1 VFEKRKE
8 KKKKKKV
15 CDQCV
20 CVCEFDCLFLFFT
33 FFFSQVSATL
43 KNVYA
48 PVPSVTRSK
57 PVHFGAHPKGTHF
70 IYASARNIVI
80 RNVNVRHRRHTQ
92 KILLIFFFFFF
103 FFFPC

>member
-1 VFEKRKE
+1 M
-8 KKKKKKV
+8 
-15 CDQCV
+15 
-20 CVCEFDCLFLFFT
+20 
-33 FFFSQVSATL
+33 SATL

-80 RNVNVRHRRHTQ
+80 RNVNVRRRFH
-92 KILLIFFFFFF
+92 KIFFFNLFFF
-103 FFFPC
+103 FGRL

>member
-1 VFEKRKE
+1 M
-8 KKKKKKV
+8 
-15 CDQCV
+15 
-20 CVCEFDCLFLFFT
+20 
-33 FFFSQVSATL
+33 SATL

-80 RNVNVRHRRHTQ
+80 RNVTVRWVVFFSFALE
-92 KILLIFFFFFF
+92 KSFFFNLFFFFFF
-103 FFFPC
+103 FFFSWLTLKTRCLRRTTESAGQ

>member
-1 VFEKRKE
+1 MIVFS
-8 KKKKKKV
+8 
-15 CDQCV
+15 
-20 CVCEFDCLFLFFT
+20 LFF
-33 FFFSQVSATL
+33 FFFFFASVSATL

-80 RNVNVRHRRHTQ
+80 RNINVSR
-92 KILLIFFFFFF
+92 IISLCALA
-103 FFFPC
+103 